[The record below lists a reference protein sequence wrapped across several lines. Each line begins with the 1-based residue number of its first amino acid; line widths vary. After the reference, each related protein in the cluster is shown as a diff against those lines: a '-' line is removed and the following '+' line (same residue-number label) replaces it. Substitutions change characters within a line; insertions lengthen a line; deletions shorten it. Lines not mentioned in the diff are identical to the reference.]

1 MAKLYNTSGR
11 CPCSTRRSAS
21 SHFPRASQQTP
32 PHQATCQY
40 PMANCTTALYTKAT
54 VVSATSE
61 VCHFTRWTTT
71 SWKTIDNFCN
81 DLYFV
86 VLQLVCVESITRKRF
101 EVWFLLPATSPLIKE
116 TRCHLRFTRRTILA
130 FLLEMPERSA
140 FLQSFDCRKQ
150 LFCSFPTKFQ
160 NNTGV
165 LYYSKARPSQKKVK
179 SLPHSKTDLKMA
191 EKAQKMNRGS
201 DALKDTVKRLKSM
214 SIRQT
219 KKGWC
224 QELMGCQAKTEFKLF
239 GRGDEQVGH
248 ALEDSSC
255 CCRLFCAPVH
265 AFDMEV
271 QVSKRFS
278 DGHFIGHLGNKSLH

>member
-1 MAKLYNTSGR
+1 
-11 CPCSTRRSAS
+11 
-21 SHFPRASQQTP
+21 
-32 PHQATCQY
+32 
-40 PMANCTTALYTKAT
+40 
-54 VVSATSE
+54 
-61 VCHFTRWTTT
+61 
-71 SWKTIDNFCN
+71 
-81 DLYFV
+81 
-86 VLQLVCVESITRKRF
+86 
-101 EVWFLLPATSPLIKE
+101 
-116 TRCHLRFTRRTILA
+116 
-130 FLLEMPERSA
+130 
-140 FLQSFDCRKQ
+140 
-150 LFCSFPTKFQ
+150 
-160 NNTGV
+160 
-165 LYYSKARPSQKKVK
+165 
-179 SLPHSKTDLKMA
+179 MA

-239 GRGDEQVGH
+239 GRGEQVGH